1 MQCKQVHLEDL
12 KFDDAA
18 GSVTALFAPFGVVDK
33 QNDLTLPGAFG
44 EQNTIIGAYGHRS
57 WDGSLPIGKGRIFEG
72 AAGGILEGKFNLA
85 SIAGRETYLTIKHL
99 EDLQEW
105 SYSLEN
111 VVSEMQTINGK
122 SVRVISAVT
131 VPEVSPVLMG
141 VGRGTRTLALKSCQ
155 HCTTGC
161 KRLAGGECCVKDED
175 WQEEFSGR
183 SGIEREAARFK
194 ELSETFARPFPY
206 VSVKDAEVA
215 YDVRVA
221 AGVAFEKAL
230 AVLGLPPTVTLQ
242 WVLAETPEIKEEL
255 ERGESDRKL
264 YLLRRPLKG
273 WTRDNTDTIF
283 VRADLEPREAA
294 LVTVHELRHLCQ
306 RDVPP
311 AAHEQDAQD
320 FAASFVADHIDYGR
334 L

>member
-141 VGRGTRTLALKSCQ
+141 AGRGTRTLALKSSCGQ
-155 HCTTGC
+155 CGFGC
-161 KRLAGGECCVKDED
+161 ARLAGGECCEGVEWDGD
-175 WQEEFSGR
+175 L
-183 SGIEREAARFK
+183 IAREAKRFA
-194 ELSETFARPFPY
+194 ELRESSKRFAY
-206 VSVKDAEVA
+206 VSVEDDEVLG
-215 YDVRVA
+215 DVRVA
-221 AGVAFEKAL
+221 AINAFRKCL
-230 AVLGLPPTVTLQ
+230 AFLGMPSTVTMQ
-242 WVLAETPEIKEEL
+242 FVRRETPDLREEIES
-255 ERGESDRKL
+255 GESDRKL
-264 YLLRRPLKG
+264 YLMKRSFNG
-273 WTRDNTDTIF
+273 WTRDGSDRIF
-283 VRADLEPREAA
+283 VDADLEPREAA
-294 LVTVHELRHLCQ
+294 VVAVHELKHLCQ
-306 RDVPP
+306 RLDVHP
-311 AAHEQDAQD
+311 ALQELDAQD
-320 FAASFVADHIDYGR
+320 FAATFVAEHIDYGR
-334 L
+334 W